1 VGVVGITITRTS
13 STIVAV
19 KLQWCREH
27 DDDGHEADVDVTASG
42 AVVMPAI
49 ETLCLQALGAV
60 AWYAALVV
68 LTRIGGKRLAGQTTT
83 FDLLILISLGVVL
96 QGVVLQKGAAAA
108 FVFVAVVFTLH
119 RLLAMGSVRWPR
131 LRHLLRGKP
140 RPLIRD
146 GVVDKEALLREDMTI
161 ADLKAG
167 LRKAGYDRFDDVE
180 TATLEE
186 TGQIT
191 AACRRAPTPRGS
203 VTE

>member
-1 VGVVGITITRTS
+1 MS
-13 STIVAV
+13 ST
-19 KLQWCREH
+19 LQ
-27 DDDGHEADVDVTASG
+27 S
-42 AVVMPAI
+42 
-49 ETLCLQALGAV
+49 LCLQALGAI

-96 QGVVLQKGAAAA
+96 QGVVLQDGAAAA
-108 FVFVAVVFTLH
+108 FVFVTVVFTLH
-119 RLLAMGSVRWPR
+119 RVLAMGSVRWPR
-131 LRHLLRGKP
+131 LRHLLRGQP

-146 GVVDKEALLREDMTI
+146 GVIDKEALLREDMTI

-167 LRKAGYDRFDDVE
+167 LRKAGYDRVDDVE

-191 AACRRAPTPRGS
+191 ACRRVSRAVVAP
-203 VTE
+203 